1 MAGAFEIVMQ
11 ERKALVDKIIGMMK
25 QGDFF
30 HNASEWD
37 REAMR
42 PQNPLSKVWYR
53 GGNRMKL
60 MAVVTEK
67 GYRDPRWATA
77 KQLFEKGYHIR
88 AGEHGTI
95 CEKWI
100 FEKEK
105 KTRDECGNIVK
116 EVVRLDRPQV
126 MYFRVFNGEQ
136 VEDFPEYVPPVRDE
150 GRTQLGKMID
160 QIIDTSECP
169 ILEAAQ
175 DRAYYSP
182 SQDKIVLPLRG
193 MFKDEESF
201 AKTVIHEMGHSTGH
215 PDRLKRPMSGIFGSA
230 EYAKEELRA
239 EIGALFT
246 EADLGIS
253 LKGEHYEDHSDYLR
267 SWIGA
272 LENDYNEFFRAC
284 ADAEQ
289 IAKRLVGNYTKKY
302 ELKMEVEGL
311 PEQDAVI
318 VETETVISGRSR

>member
-1 MAGAFEIVMQ
+1 
-11 ERKALVDKIIGMMK
+11 
-25 QGDFF
+25 
-30 HNASEWD
+30 
-37 REAMR
+37 
-42 PQNPLSKVWYR
+42 
-53 GGNRMKL
+53 
-60 MAVVTEK
+60 
-67 GYRDPRWATA
+67 
-77 KQLFEKGYHIR
+77 
-88 AGEHGTI
+88 
-95 CEKWI
+95 
-100 FEKEK
+100 
-105 KTRDECGNIVK
+105 
-116 EVVRLDRPQV
+116 
-126 MYFRVFNGEQ
+126 
-136 VEDFPEYVPPVRDE
+136 
-150 GRTQLGKMID
+150 
-160 QIIDTSECP
+160 
-169 ILEAAQ
+169 
-175 DRAYYSP
+175 
-182 SQDKIVLPLRG
+182 

-318 VETETVISGRSR
+318 TEPETVISGRSR